1 MEKEYSF
8 QTVIQGIPLMFS
20 NFPTLFSPNAPDRG
34 TLAMLKHTA
43 FSLKDKVLDLGCG
56 YGLVGILAAK
66 QIGTERVFLCDLVSE
81 AVTAAQKNALL
92 NNLPSLQVWQSD
104 AFENITDSD
113 FTLIL
118 SNPPYHTDFSVA
130 KRFIEGAFF
139 HLTPPTVTP
148 KGENV
153 AGGRLVMVTKRREW
167 YENKLRSVFGG
178 VTVAEEDGYFVF
190 SAEKRTTH
198 KIKKEK
204 TRPALSKKLAKK
216 YAKRH

>member
-8 QTVIQGIPLMFS
+8 QTVIQGIPLTFFT
-20 NFPTLFSPNAPDRG
+20 FPTLFSPNAPDRG
-34 TLAMLKHTA
+34 TLAMLKCTA

-56 YGLVGILAAK
+56 YGLVGILAAQ
-66 QIGTERVFLCDLVSE
+66 QIGTEQVILCDLVPE

-92 NNLPSLQVWQSD
+92 NDLPSLQVSQSD

-130 KRFIEGAFF
+130 KRFIEGAFS
-139 HLTPPTVTP
+139 HLTPPIVTP
-148 KGENV
+148 EGKSV

-178 VTVAEEDGYFVF
+178 VKVTEKDGYFVF
-190 SAEKRTTH
+190 SAEKRTAY
-198 KIKKEK
+198 KIKREK

-216 YAKRH
+216 YAKKH